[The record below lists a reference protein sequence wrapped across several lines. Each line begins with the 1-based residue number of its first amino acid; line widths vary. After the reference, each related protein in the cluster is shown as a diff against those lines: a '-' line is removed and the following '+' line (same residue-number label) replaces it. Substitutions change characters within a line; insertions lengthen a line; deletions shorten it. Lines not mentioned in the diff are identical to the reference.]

1 MSFPHQSMINLC
13 LKKGNW
19 TEQIFFVQ
27 ALENFPDHRLVKAGA
42 FVFQILSS
50 GGPGDCLELL
60 K

>member
-1 MSFPHQSMINLC
+1 MINLC